1 MVPFT
6 PMANQTELTG
16 HMVRVSDE
24 AWAEAMRW
32 AAALGCTS
40 RDGEPSVARLVAEI
54 GEGSIQVTRV
64 RAATPR
70 SMAARIRAQ
79 IDLTP
84 EAKDAAIA
92 ELLGATAMQV
102 CKERLR
108 YAQKKA
114 AAAGE
119 A

>member
-1 MVPFT
+1 
-6 PMANQTELTG
+6 
-16 HMVRVSDE
+16 
-24 AWAEAMRW
+24 MRRSI
-32 AAALGCTS
+32 ALAT
-40 RDGEPSVARLVAEI
+40 ALVAEI
-54 GEGSIQVTRV
+54 GDGSIQMTRV

-84 EAKDAAIA
+84 EAKDVASA

-108 YAQKKA
+108 YAQRKA
-114 AAAGE
+114 VGAGGRRRYR
-119 A
+119 